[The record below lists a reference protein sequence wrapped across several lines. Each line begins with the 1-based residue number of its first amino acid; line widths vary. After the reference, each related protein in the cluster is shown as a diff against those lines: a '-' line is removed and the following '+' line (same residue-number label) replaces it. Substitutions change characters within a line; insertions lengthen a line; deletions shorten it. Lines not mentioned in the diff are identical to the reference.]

1 MTAREQMKCT
11 SVPGVIPEDFSLFA
25 LFARQ
30 PAHVGAVQLFNDA
43 AKIDRYG
50 ISLRFEQQTL
60 FARSGKFRSEEVSQQ
75 LTFYGYKYPIQ
86 SYVVNCSMVLQEK
99 ARDSKESGVTGGNQG
114 YLLYTNGKVI
124 HLPYT
129 SSSTRGES

>member
-1 MTAREQMKCT
+1 MTAREQMKCI

-30 PAHVGAVQLFNDA
+30 PAHVGAVQLFNDE

-86 SYVVNCSMVLQEK
+86 SYVVNCSMVY
-99 ARDSKESGVTGGNQG
+99 GT
-114 YLLYTNGKVI
+114 T
-124 HLPYT
+124 
-129 SSSTRGES
+129 GESQGLERIRSDRGQPRISALH